1 MPLYRYTYQTP
12 SGERREGLVEADT
25 LEAALRSLRERGVFP
40 LDLAEAKQVRRS
52 RPLGPARLAALFRQL
67 NALLRTG
74 KISVPEALR
83 LLGDQIP
90 KKLQE
95 RYQAAVALTLRGQR
109 LSEALGATDL
119 FPRLALALLQV
130 GEGTGKLDAVLGMLY
145 RYYSRQASFQRKL
158 RSALTYPTAI
168 VIIALL
174 VTWGLMTFIVPQ
186 FGNLL
191 REMDAPLPLVTQA
204 VMSLSAFL
212 SSPAGLALTAGGLL
226 ALYQGARVLLA
237 SEERRRRFER
247 LLLRL
252 PVLGPLVKYG
262 NLATIASTM
271 ELTYTAGV
279 HVYEGLD
286 YVRRSATLLI
296 YQDALE
302 EVRKSILT
310 GRRVSEAFQA
320 FPELFTTVFT
330 SLVKIG
336 EEAGQLEEMLR
347 HIYTTYEEEAES
359 ILGSISSVVEP
370 FLLVFVGGLVGLIML
385 SVLLPYFSLIQQVG
399 GF

>member
-1 MPLYRYTYQTP
+1 VPLYRYTYQAP
-12 SGERREGLVEADT
+12 SGEKREGLVEADT
-25 LEAALRSLRERGVFP
+25 FEAALRFLRERGIFP
-40 LDLAEAKQVRRS
+40 LDLNEAKRVQRF
-52 RPLGPARLAALFRQL
+52 RPLGAARLAVLFRQL

-74 KISVPEALR
+74 KIPVPEALR
-83 LLGDQIP
+83 LLSDQLP
-90 KKLQE
+90 RRLQE
-95 RYQAAVALTLRGQR
+95 RYQAAVGLTLRGQR
-109 LSEALGATDL
+109 LSEALGATGL
-119 FPRLALALLQV
+119 FPKLTLALLEV
-130 GEGTGKLDAVLGMLY
+130 GETTGKLDAVLGMLY

-158 RSALTYPTAI
+158 RSSLTYPAAI
-168 VIIALL
+168 VFIALL

-186 FGNLL
+186 FGNILK
-191 REMDAPLPLVTQA
+191 EMNAPLPLITRV

-212 SSPAGLALTAGGLL
+212 SSLPGLILTGGTLV
-226 ALYQGARVLLA
+226 ALYQGVRVLLA
-237 SEERRRRFER
+237 FPERRRRFER

-252 PVLGPLVKYG
+252 PVLGPLLRYG

-279 HVYEGLD
+279 HIYEALN
-286 YVRRSATLLI
+286 YVRRSASLFA
-296 YQDALE
+296 YQEALE
-302 EVRKSILT
+302 EIRKSILT

-320 FPELFTTVFT
+320 FPELFPTIFT
-330 SLVKIG
+330 SLIKIG

-359 ILGSISSVVEP
+359 ILGSISSIVEP
-370 FLLVFVGGLVGLIML
+370 FLLIFVGGVVGFIML